1 MKKQL
6 LLICIFLSS
15 VIVVNAQFEL
25 NAFGIAQNTI
35 IRNTELDEN
44 VLQNKFTLSSS
55 AGLRGMYFTKGGF
68 GFGGCVMY
76 TAHNQ
81 KFIAN
86 NPAADT
92 TIYKGKRR
100 LDYIRIAAL
109 AAYKVT
115 MNDQFS
121 WHVFGGPQIALLI
134 KGDGAIPVYTYDHNT
149 NYFYFDVPVATSKYY
164 NPYAIEVVGGIG
176 FDYLFNRNLGINA
189 GFRVDYGMTG
199 IENKSYYNKMVYDSR
214 NADNQVEKVA
224 LTTVGIYYGLTY
236 KFGSTHL
243 SAPSQKFGKKKSF
256 SKGRR

>member
-1 MKKQL
+1 MKKLL
-6 LLICIFLSS
+6 LLICVYLGA
-15 VIVVNAQFEL
+15 VIVTNAQFEL

-68 GFGGCVMY
+68 GFGGCLMY

-86 NPAADT
+86 NPAVDT

-115 MNDQFS
+115 MSDQFS
-121 WHVFGGPQIALLI
+121 WHVFGGPQIALLV
-134 KGDGAIPVYTYDHNT
+134 KGDGAIPVYSYDQNT
-149 NYFYFDVPVATSKYY
+149 NYFYFDVPVATTKYY
-164 NPYAIEVVGGIG
+164 NLYAIELVAGAGI
-176 FDYLFNRNLGINA
+176 DYMFNRNFGINA
-189 GFRVDYGMTG
+189 GLRVDYGLTG
-199 IENKSYYNKMVYDSR
+199 IENKSYYNEMVYDNI
-214 NADNQVEKVA
+214 NADNKVDKVA
-224 LTTVGIYYGLTY
+224 LTTVGIYYGITY

-243 SAPSQKFGKKKSF
+243 SAPSQKFGNKKNY
-256 SKGRR
+256 SKKRR